1 MNESIKETELITLSD
16 AQLKAIVTRKF
27 RSRPSSQ
34 DPTDQIARPETLS
47 IDTLKRYSRI
57 FRTMRGSDSDKSS
70 EYRDYIFATLKYL
83 SANDGR
89 DYPFGSIS
97 NVSLPQVHSLE
108 DGLAECLSPM
118 RCQLSLP
125 NLKEVSEECLK
136 QFFSRKCSFKIWRNS
151 DNLLEIGLNALNKQN
166 ATFIG
171 KHFGQLSL
179 PDLKAIDTES
189 AKKLRGIVG
198 TLRLGITEEVNVE
211 TAQALVDLPKKSE
224 DRTLMLD
231 RLKSV
236 TPEVLQV
243 LCQNKGPLILGLEE
257 VHSEHM
263 SLLTAKVPGTWSE
276 GKFELP
282 KMRKCSRDGLKLLV
296 EFHKRWR
303 VTGLNLDS
311 LEVLCPDDAKI
322 LADHAP
328 EAYEHGEL
336 YLNGIKNL
344 DEKTAEA
351 LSSVQAHLSV
361 DGLTELSD
369 ATAEALS
376 KHRGEL
382 YLNGLT
388 KLSDAASE
396 SLAKH
401 QRGLYLSGLTEL
413 SDAGSESFSK
423 HDGHLDLSGLTEL
436 SDAAAESLSK
446 HDGRLDLYGLKK
458 LSSASLAEKHIDPNW
473 GALEDLSTVAAEAL
487 AKSGRSDLRFSK
499 LTELSDPVAKALT
512 KSGKN
517 LEFSELTQLSDS
529 VAETLAKH
537 EGEITLPSLEKLSQA
552 DLAEKLAKNEYGLS
566 LDGLVEL
573 SDAAAEALSKHE
585 GNLSLNGLI
594 ELSDAAAKSLSKR
607 KGDLSLNGLAELPD
621 AAAEAFSQH
630 KGGELSLNGLT
641 KLSVAAAESL
651 AKHGGELFLN
661 GLKELSE
668 RVAEALAKH
677 DSHIN
682 LKGLSEISEGSAKAI
697 AKHESVSLDG
707 LTELS
712 DTAAEALAKGE
723 GYLSVRYL
731 EEFCGFLAVEE

>member
-1 MNESIKETELITLSD
+1 MNESIKETELITLTD
-16 AQLKAIVTRKF
+16 AQLKAIVAGRGD
-27 RSRPSSQ
+27 S
-34 DPTDQIARPETLS
+34 DNWIARPETLS
-47 IDTLKRYSRI
+47 IDTIKRYSRI
-57 FRTMRGSDSDKSS
+57 CRTMRGSDSDKVS
-70 EYRDYIFATLKYL
+70 EYSDYIFATLECL
-83 SANDGR
+83 SANDSR
-89 DYPFGSIS
+89 DFPFGPFS

-263 SLLTAKVPGTWSE
+263 SLLTARVQGTWSE
-276 GKFELP
+276 GEFKLP

-303 VTGLNLDS
+303 VTDLHLDS

-328 EAYEHGEL
+328 KAYEHGLL

-351 LSSVQAHLSV
+351 LSSVQAHLSL

-388 KLSDAASE
+388 
-396 SLAKH
+396 
-401 QRGLYLSGLTEL
+401 EL
-413 SDAGSESFSK
+413 SDADSESLSK
-423 HDGHLDLSGLTEL
+423 HDGRLDLSGLTEL

-446 HDGRLDLYGLKK
+446 HDGGLDLRGLTELSDAAAESLSKHDGGLALYGLKK
-458 LSSASLAEKHIDPNW
+458 LSSASLAEKHIDPYW
-473 GALEDLSTVAAEAL
+473 GALEELSTVAAEAL
-487 AKSGRSDLRFSK
+487 AKSGSDLRFSK

-517 LEFSELTQLSDS
+517 LEFSELTELSDS

-552 DLAEKLAKNEYGLS
+552 DLAEKLAKGEYGLS

-573 SDAAAEALSKHE
+573 SDVAAEALSNHE
-585 GNLSLNGLI
+585 GDLSLNGLI
-594 ELSDAAAKSLSKR
+594 ELSDVAAEALSNHE
-607 KGDLSLNGLAELPD
+607 GHLSLNGL
-621 AAAEAFSQH
+621 
-630 KGGELSLNGLT
+630 
-641 KLSVAAAESL
+641 
-651 AKHGGELFLN
+651 
-661 GLKELSE
+661 
-668 RVAEALAKH
+668 
-677 DSHIN
+677 I
-682 LKGLSEISEGSAKAI
+682 
-697 AKHESVSLDG
+697 
-707 LTELS
+707 ELS
-712 DTAAEALAKGE
+712 DVAAEALATGE
-723 GYLSVRYL
+723 GYLSARYL
-731 EEFCGFLAVEE
+731 EEFCGFCTGED